1 MRILVSACLLG
12 LGCRYDGQSKCNE
25 AVLHLTDRHTF
36 IPFCPEIYGGLP
48 TPRLPAEIRRGR
60 VVNRD
65 GKDVTEAF
73 QRGAQ
78 EAFRLMKT
86 LSCDCALLQDRSP
99 SCGCGQI
106 HDGTFTDGLVAGD
119 GLTAA
124 LLKSHGYRV
133 LPASRAEELQHDC
146 L

>member
-1 MRILVSACLLG
+1 MKILVSACLLG
-12 LGCRYDGQSKCNE
+12 LGCRYDGQSKRNE
-25 AVLHLTDRHTF
+25 AVLRLADRHAL

-48 TPRLPAEIRRGR
+48 TPRLPAEIRNGH

-65 GKDVTEAF
+65 GQDVTEAF

-78 EAFRLMKT
+78 EALHLMKT
-86 LSCDCALLQDRSP
+86 LGCDCTLLQDRSP

-124 LLKSHGYRV
+124 LLKNHGYRV
-133 LPASRAEELQHDC
+133 LPASRAEELHHDSF
-146 L
+146 